1 MEKVTDFTILRLSL
15 TGFKCFEQK
24 AVFDFGKTA
33 HITAAN
39 GKGKSSIADAIAY
52 AFTGTPFFGGNGLDR
67 LQNRNA
73 RKLEVSVEFVDG
85 TGTTHILT
93 RIRKGNLTTI
103 LYDGFD
109 VRQKDISAI
118 FGEKEVFLSI
128 LNPLYFIDSL
138 GDSDKG
144 LLEKLLPVVRHEDVL
159 ASLSERSR
167 KLLQG
172 ESLLS
177 PETYIRTRRT
187 EIRGLEEALIRYTGQ
202 KELLDHQREKR
213 DSQLAELETA
223 REEAQDEIARLV
235 VLRDES
241 RNLDVEL
248 SALHRERECI
258 SEAIQSIADN
268 CECPICLTVMTFAE
282 ANEVISGLKQ
292 RLSDLDSR
300 ITALDNHSGN
310 GLSPTQADRLAC
322 LENAVREFG
331 AKIEVFNNLPADDD
345 YSDLILETE
354 VEINRLKTLVSEAVQ
369 YAGVRAELMLSHLKM
384 NRAEIV
390 LTEVVRSTGEVKDCF
405 RFSYE
410 GRDYRCLSLSEKIKA
425 GLEVS
430 DLIKRLSSRNY
441 PVFIDNAES
450 ICSIDNIK
458 PFGQVICARVVRG
471 EDLNVSFKNDR

>member
-1 MEKVTDFTILRLSL
+1 MEKITDFTILRLSL

-24 AVFDFGKTA
+24 TVFDFGKTT
-33 HITAAN
+33 HITATN

-52 AFTGTPFFGGNGLDR
+52 AFTGTPFFGSNGLDR

-73 RKLEVSVEFVDG
+73 RKLEVSVEFVDSIRI
-85 TGTTHILT
+85 THILT
-93 RIRKGNLTTI
+93 RIRKGNHTTI

-109 VRQKDISAI
+109 FRQKDISAI
-118 FGEKEVFLSI
+118 FGEKEIFLSI
-128 LNPLYFIDSL
+128 LNPLYFVDSL
-138 GDSDKG
+138 GDSGKS

-167 KLLQG
+167 KLLKG
-172 ESLLS
+172 EPLLS
-177 PETYIRTRRT
+177 PETYIRTRRA
-187 EIRGLEEALIRYTGQ
+187 EIRELEEALIRYAGQ

-213 DSQLAELETA
+213 DSQLTELESA
-223 REEAQDEIARLV
+223 REEAQSEIARLAV
-235 VLRDES
+235 PRDES
-241 RNLDVEL
+241 RNLDVDL
-248 SALHRERECI
+248 LALHRERECI
-258 SEAIQSIADN
+258 SDAIQSIADN

-282 ANEVISGLKQ
+282 ADGVLSELKQ
-292 RLSDLDSR
+292 RLSNLDSR
-300 ITALDNHSGN
+300 ITVLDNQNSD
-310 GLSPTQADRLAC
+310 GLSPKQAERLAY
-322 LENAVREFG
+322 LENAVREFET
-331 AKIEVFNNLPADDD
+331 KIEVLNNLPADDD

-354 VEINRLKTLVSEAVQ
+354 VEITRLKSLVSEAVQ

-430 DLIKRLSSRNY
+430 DLIKRLSGRNY

-450 ICSIDNIK
+450 ICSIDNVK
-458 PFGQVICARVVRG
+458 PSGQVICARVVRG